1 MTIGRI
7 GQSGESDN
15 RANRATGSNLHWR
28 PASICV
34 DTDSLRRRKII
45 DAVPAHLQ
53 KKEREYQQGEKNVM
67 ADHRF
72 PAGSGVCS
80 CSGRSG
86 QRAEMQVQQIGQ
98 PCGHRPCLFRIPCPP
113 VAPGLLCPQCTHHH
127 ADHVRGLE
135 RISAKYGIP
144 SYVASDSPLKTLYER
159 REFRPLR
166 EFDVDGV
173 RFFPFPTFHDAAPS
187 VGFFFLLDGVRFTII
202 TDTGVLD
209 ERMFRAALKSDVLLL
224 ESNYC
229 EELLESCCYP
239 EFLKR
244 RISSVYGHLSN
255 RAAFDFLSRL
265 REQPQCRL
273 RQVYLCHLSE
283 KSNTPERVEMLFS
296 SLKDESFSITVC
308 PKNQLIKGF
317 CDDTIRKANSECF
330 SCSNR

>member
-1 MTIGRI
+1 MNKTDLRFWFGCGMMISMEFAILGSGSSANSCFFKGENGAFVIDCGFTLPQWEARMKCI
-7 GQSGESDN
+7 GES
-15 RANRATGSNLHWR
+15 
-28 PASICV
+28 PASVKYI
-34 DTDSLRRRKII
+34 LI
-45 DAVPAHLQ
+45 
-53 KKEREYQQGEKNVM
+53 
-67 ADHRF
+67 
-72 PAGSGVCS
+72 
-80 CSGRSG
+80 
-86 QRAEMQVQQIGQ
+86 
-98 PCGHRPCLFRIPCPP
+98 
-113 VAPGLLCPQCTHHH
+113 THHH

-308 PKNQLIKGF
+308 PKNQLIKGL